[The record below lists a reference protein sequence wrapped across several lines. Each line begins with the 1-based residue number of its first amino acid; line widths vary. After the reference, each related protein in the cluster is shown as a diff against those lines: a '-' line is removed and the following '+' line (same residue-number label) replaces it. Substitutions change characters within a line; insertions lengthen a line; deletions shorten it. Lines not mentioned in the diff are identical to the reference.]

1 MFSEADSFLISV
13 IYRSKQQK
21 KPYSQRPGAEE
32 KSATIQSPK
41 TVRPYPKSTVIPQL
55 KGSRKR
61 GRTRIL
67 TDNHKKMSSNHKLKQ
82 KFL

>member
-41 TVRPYPKSTVIPQL
+41 TVRPYAKSTVIPQL
-55 KGSRKR
+55 KVVESVAGPESLPIITRK
-61 GRTRIL
+61 
-67 TDNHKKMSSNHKLKQ
+67 
-82 KFL
+82 